1 MVVLWGSAAAAWRFV
16 LVVRAGLRFPLTC
29 CFLLTV
35 FVFAFLDEV
44 LRFAALRAV
53 FFVRFVREEGPD
65 APIRKSSRFAPALIF
80 SCIHRGTAPRPAQT
94 LARLSGSRYFGEIL
108 RPLRLPILA
117 VLAVDGR
124 AASKSSRCNCSL
136 NSDVFWLSTRPTSSR
151 SVSSASILIP
161 ARLEGRPLGIDI
173 SNDSTKWRSY
183 PSFVLLA
190 GNRKSQI
197 KENDERRMH
206 LAPEPSLPRSAPESH
221 CSGRAKF
228 R

>member
-1 MVVLWGSAAAAWRFV
+1 V

-53 FFVRFVREEGPD
+53 FFVRFVTEEVPD

-108 RPLRLPILA
+108 RPLRLPTLGVFA
-117 VLAVDGR
+117 VEGR
-124 AASKSSRCNCSL
+124 AAPNSSRCNWSL
-136 NSDVFWLSTRPTSSR
+136 NSDVFWLRTRPTSSR
-151 SVSSASILIP
+151 RVSSASILIP

-173 SNDSTKWRSY
+173 SNDVR
-183 PSFVLLA
+183 
-190 GNRKSQI
+190 NRERTHRLYFWLGIASPKV
-197 KENDERRMH
+197 KENDSCWLGVSFLKLSRGG
-206 LAPEPSLPRSAPESH
+206 LPT
-221 CSGRAKF
+221 
-228 R
+228 